1 MLYFETQTKNKT
13 KKILLKKHKMATG
26 ISQAIGLM
34 FSRKKKFDYALIF
47 DRAYESK
54 INSSIHMFFV
64 FYRITVIFL
73 NSKKDV
79 VDIKKNLKPFRLYI
93 PKRKAK

>member
-1 MLYFETQTKNKT
+1 
-13 KKILLKKHKMATG
+13 
-26 ISQAIGLM
+26 
-34 FSRKKKFDYALIF
+34 
-47 DRAYESK
+47 
-54 INSSIHMFFV
+54 SIHMFFV

-93 PKRKAK
+93 PKRKAKYVIEIPVDTNLLSLKLKDKIDWK